1 MKRGGLEF
9 VWWWAGC
16 GGYGGFC
23 VENSDCEVVGVRVVV
38 GCGGRLFL
46 SGLDRGAVEIAQPVI
61 KLFFRCI

>member
-1 MKRGGLEF
+1 M
-9 VWWWAGC
+9 WWWAGC

-46 SGLDRGAVEIAQPVI
+46 SGLDRGAEIAQPSI
-61 KLFFRCI
+61 KLFFSFI